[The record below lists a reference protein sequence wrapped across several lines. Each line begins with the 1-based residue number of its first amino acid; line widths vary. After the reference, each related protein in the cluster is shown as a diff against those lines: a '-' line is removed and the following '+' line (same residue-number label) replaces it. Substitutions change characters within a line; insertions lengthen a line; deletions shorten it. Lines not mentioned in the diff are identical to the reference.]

1 MLRIYDHYIDIIY
14 EYFNIFEICNT
25 HSTNTRHTHTRTH
38 IHAYTKHTMNII
50 FKGNAN
56 LNKNL

>member
-14 EYFNIFEICNT
+14 EYFNISEICAT
-25 HSTNTRHTHTRTH
+25 HSTNTHTYTN
-38 IHAYTKHTMNII
+38 IHSHKTYDKHN
-50 FKGNAN
+50 KNNAN